1 MGIPPRE
8 EALSGKVAMA
18 RDRGQED
25 SIARE
30 RWDRVYQE
38 GSRFQRRFYSA
49 LMEKKDGHRD
59 S

>member
-1 MGIPPRE
+1 
-8 EALSGKVAMA
+8 MA